1 MVKSMKTNMV
11 SNSDKS
17 IKQSLIKLRYKKMIS
32 SKANTPYKQL
42 TKEKTMNGMY
52 QRDSNKAFENAK
64 LKGLN
69 KPNEF
74 MYMYSLENFD
84 YFKNINFR
92 NYIRFP
98 INIKSDEDIV
108 STYNRN
114 NA

>member
-1 MVKSMKTNMV
+1 MKT
-11 SNSDKS
+11 
-17 IKQSLIKLRYKKMIS
+17 
-32 SKANTPYKQL
+32 
-42 TKEKTMNGMY
+42 MY
-52 QRDSNKAFENAK
+52 QRDHKKAFENAK
-64 LKGLN
+64 LKGLK

-108 STYNRN
+108 STYDKNNREEIWN
-114 NA
+114 N

>member
-1 MVKSMKTNMV
+1 MKT
-11 SNSDKS
+11 
-17 IKQSLIKLRYKKMIS
+17 
-32 SKANTPYKQL
+32 
-42 TKEKTMNGMY
+42 MY
-52 QRDSNKAFENAK
+52 QRDHKKAFENAK

-108 STYNRN
+108 STYDKNNREEIWN
-114 NA
+114 N

>member
-1 MVKSMKTNMV
+1 MLKKTN
-11 SNSDKS
+11 
-17 IKQSLIKLRYKKMIS
+17 Q
-32 SKANTPYKQL
+32 P
-42 TKEKTMNGMY
+42 KETMKNMY
-52 QRDSNKAFENAK
+52 QRDHKKAFENAK

>member
-1 MVKSMKTNMV
+1 MKT
-11 SNSDKS
+11 
-17 IKQSLIKLRYKKMIS
+17 
-32 SKANTPYKQL
+32 
-42 TKEKTMNGMY
+42 MY
-52 QRDSNKAFENAK
+52 QRDHKKAFENAK

-98 INIKSDEDIV
+98 INIKSDEDIGA
-108 STYNRN
+108 TYNRN

>member
-1 MVKSMKTNMV
+1 MKN
-11 SNSDKS
+11 
-17 IKQSLIKLRYKKMIS
+17 
-32 SKANTPYKQL
+32 
-42 TKEKTMNGMY
+42 MY
-52 QRDSNKAFENAK
+52 QRDHKKAFENAK

-108 STYNRN
+108 STCDVEPWL
-114 NA
+114 

>member
-1 MVKSMKTNMV
+1 MKN
-11 SNSDKS
+11 
-17 IKQSLIKLRYKKMIS
+17 
-32 SKANTPYKQL
+32 
-42 TKEKTMNGMY
+42 MY
-52 QRDSNKAFENAK
+52 QRDHKKAFENAK

-69 KPNEF
+69 KPNEY

-98 INIKSDEDIV
+98 INIKSNEDIV

>member
-1 MVKSMKTNMV
+1 MKN
-11 SNSDKS
+11 
-17 IKQSLIKLRYKKMIS
+17 
-32 SKANTPYKQL
+32 
-42 TKEKTMNGMY
+42 MY
-52 QRDSNKAFENAK
+52 QRDHKKAFENAK

>member
-1 MVKSMKTNMV
+1 
-11 SNSDKS
+11 
-17 IKQSLIKLRYKKMIS
+17 
-32 SKANTPYKQL
+32 
-42 TKEKTMNGMY
+42 MY
-52 QRDSNKAFENAK
+52 QRDHKKAFENAK

>member
-1 MVKSMKTNMV
+1 MFKTNQPKETMKT
-11 SNSDKS
+11 
-17 IKQSLIKLRYKKMIS
+17 
-32 SKANTPYKQL
+32 
-42 TKEKTMNGMY
+42 MY
-52 QRDSNKAFENAK
+52 QRVHKKAFENAK

>member
-1 MVKSMKTNMV
+1 
-11 SNSDKS
+11 
-17 IKQSLIKLRYKKMIS
+17 
-32 SKANTPYKQL
+32 
-42 TKEKTMNGMY
+42 MY
-52 QRDSNKAFENAK
+52 QRDHKKAFENAK

-69 KPNEF
+69 KPNEY

-98 INIKSDEDIV
+98 INIKSNEDIV

>member
-1 MVKSMKTNMV
+1 
-11 SNSDKS
+11 
-17 IKQSLIKLRYKKMIS
+17 
-32 SKANTPYKQL
+32 
-42 TKEKTMNGMY
+42 MY
-52 QRDSNKAFENAK
+52 QRDHKKAFENAK

-108 STYNRN
+108 STYDRN

>member
-1 MVKSMKTNMV
+1 MKT
-11 SNSDKS
+11 
-17 IKQSLIKLRYKKMIS
+17 
-32 SKANTPYKQL
+32 
-42 TKEKTMNGMY
+42 MY
-52 QRDSNKAFENAK
+52 QRDHKKAFENAK

-108 STYNRN
+108 STYDRN

>member
-1 MVKSMKTNMV
+1 MFKTN
-11 SNSDKS
+11 
-17 IKQSLIKLRYKKMIS
+17 Q
-32 SKANTPYKQL
+32 P
-42 TKEKTMNGMY
+42 KENMKNMY
-52 QRDSNKAFENAK
+52 QRDHKKAFENAK

>member
-1 MVKSMKTNMV
+1 MKT
-11 SNSDKS
+11 
-17 IKQSLIKLRYKKMIS
+17 
-32 SKANTPYKQL
+32 
-42 TKEKTMNGMY
+42 MY
-52 QRDSNKAFENAK
+52 QRDHKKAFENAK